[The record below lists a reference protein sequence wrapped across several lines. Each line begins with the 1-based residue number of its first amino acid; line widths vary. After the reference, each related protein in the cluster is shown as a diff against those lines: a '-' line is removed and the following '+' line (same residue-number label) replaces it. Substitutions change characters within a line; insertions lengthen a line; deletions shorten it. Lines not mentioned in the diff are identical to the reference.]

1 MAIRKVFRVNLIDK
15 NYVDTIDINFEWNPG
30 FARIQKERNIQSLHK
45 NYIKLYK
52 DDNILEISS
61 KSSKKLGVD
70 LSAFNLTFTTLKK
83 NNTFSVES
91 AFQSSKKFEFGGPY
105 KDLLAQ
111 DSRTAKKD
119 PRLKTSGKLV
129 SFIFFNQEWPLE
141 PKTLFYDWL
150 YINALYKK
158 PSLHAEIL
166 NYDAF
171 TDIEFNHNKSINC
184 QAYSAALFVSLY
196 KRNLI
201 NQAVKGPNEYKEI
214 ILKQSLSQTTKQATF
229 FNRY

>member
-1 MAIRKVFRVNLIDK
+1 MAIRKVFRVNLSDS

-30 FARIQKERNIQSLHK
+30 FAHIQKEKNIQALHK
-45 NYIKLYK
+45 NYLKIYK
-52 DDNILEISS
+52 NDKILEISS
-61 KSSKKLGVD
+61 KSSEKLGVN

-105 KDLLAQ
+105 KDLLDK

-119 PRLKTSGKLV
+119 IRLKTSGKLV

-141 PKTLFYDWL
+141 PRTLFYDWL
-150 YINALYKK
+150 YINSLYKNET
-158 PSLHAEIL
+158 LAEEIL

-171 TDIEFNHNKSINC
+171 TDIEFNHNRSINC
-184 QAYSAALFVSLY
+184 QAYSAALFVSLV

-201 NQAVKGPNEYKEI
+201 NQAIKDSEQYKEI
-214 ILKQSLSQTTKQATF
+214 ILKQNVEHITRQTTF
-229 FNRY
+229 F